1 MSSSC
6 RSVSLGGGDGCQVTA
21 QELFSLTFEFHEH
34 DAVAELGMPSDDD
47 SANDNG
53 ITVEPKGGL
62 DADRKWELQEHLDV
76 AAAATEVGGYEAH
89 GNVAALLSEFDL
101 DLEGVARMKA
111 PVGFGCGGGSG
122 LGVGRIHGS
131 APGTRC
137 LQGSWSDHRR

>member
-6 RSVSLGGGDGCQVTA
+6 RGESLGGGDSCQVTA

-62 DADRKWELQEHLDV
+62 NADCKWELQEHLDV

-89 GNVAALLSEFDL
+89 GNVAALLAEFDL

-111 PVGFGCGGGSG
+111 PVRFG
-122 LGVGRIHGS
+122 
-131 APGTRC
+131 
-137 LQGSWSDHRR
+137 